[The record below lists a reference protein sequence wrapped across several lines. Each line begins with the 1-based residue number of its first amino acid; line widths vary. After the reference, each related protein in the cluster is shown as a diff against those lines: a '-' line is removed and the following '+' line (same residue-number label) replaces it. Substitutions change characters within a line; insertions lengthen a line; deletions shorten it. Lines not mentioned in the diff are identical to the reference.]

1 MDRPIL
7 LLRHW
12 VPEMIEISG
21 GKDPLG
27 RKGADSARIAWSDI
41 ESCAPEIL
49 IVAPCGFDAEKSVQ
63 LNRQL
68 LRHPGWRNLPALRQQ
83 RVFSVNANGYFAR
96 PGLRIV
102 DGVELLAHLIHPHLC
117 NWQGPND
124 AFRPVNAIEIEPMNS
139 RNSWS

>member
-1 MDRPIL
+1 
-7 LLRHW
+7 
-12 VPEMIEISG
+12 MIEISG